1 VGQPPSDRKAVLLL
15 SSLGGFIG
23 ALCCLAPI
31 ILVLFGLAS
40 VSAAASLGNVL
51 YGDYAWAFRAAALL
65 FLAAGL
71 VFYFRKRG
79 ICSLDDAKRHRT
91 QLLNV
96 TFLVLLTSTSIYVFW
111 NYVVL
116 HYWGI
121 AAGLPWAQWDESWAI
136 PWSAG
141 LLTASAAAI
150 FLFLRNSKN

>member
-1 VGQPPSDRKAVLLL
+1 VAQPGERKAILLL
-15 SSLGGFIG
+15 ASLGGFIG

-31 ILVLFGLAS
+31 VLVLLGLAS

-51 YGDYAWAFRAAALL
+51 YGEYAWAFRIAALV
-65 FLAAGL
+65 FLAIGL
-71 VFYFRKRG
+71 VVYFRKRG
-79 ICSLDDAKRHRT
+79 ICSLSDANRQRVLVT
-91 QLLNV
+91 NI
-96 TFLVLLTSTSIYVFW
+96 TFLVLLTSTSIYIFW

-141 LLTASAAAI
+141 LLAASAIALI
-150 FLFLRNSKN
+150 LYRRSS

>member
-1 VGQPPSDRKAVLLL
+1 VTKQTSDRQAILLL

-31 ILVLFGLAS
+31 MLVLFGLAS

-51 YGDYAWAFRAAALL
+51 FGEYAWAFRLAALI
-65 FLAAGL
+65 FLAVGL
-71 VFYFRKRG
+71 IGYFRKRG
-79 ICSLDDAKRHRT
+79 ICSLDEARRQRT
-91 QLLNV
+91 RLLNM
-96 TFLVLLTSTSIYVFW
+96 TLLVLLTSTAIYVFW

-141 LLTASAAAI
+141 LLAASAIA
-150 FLFLRNSKN
+150 LLLYRRS

>member
-1 VGQPPSDRKAVLLL
+1 MTKQTSDRQAILLL

-31 ILVLFGLAS
+31 MLVLFGLAS

-51 YGDYAWAFRAAALL
+51 FGEYAWAFRLAALI
-65 FLAAGL
+65 FLAVGL
-71 VFYFRKRG
+71 IGYFRKRG
-79 ICSLDDAKRHRT
+79 ICSLDEARRQRT
-91 QLLNV
+91 RLLNM
-96 TFLVLLTSTSIYVFW
+96 TLLVLLTSTAIYVFW

-141 LLTASAAAI
+141 LLAASAIA
-150 FLFLRNSKN
+150 LLLYRRS